1 MEQISSN
8 VDLMHAFN
16 NGDAGAFNAIYRQFT
31 RPLFYYARKMVP
43 DQEAEDIISVCF
55 VKLWDKR
62 TDFVTLGNVKA
73 FLFISTR
80 NACFNSL
87 RTSQQLNS
95 QQKEL
100 HYLLEDSEEI
110 FHHEIT
116 TELLQLVHKDI
127 AALAPQR
134 KKILQL
140 FLSGLTEREIAGR
153 LQITAKTV
161 RNQKAN
167 AIQILRNR
175 LVNKVSYMLT
185 SVVLL
190 FI

>member
-16 NGDAGAFNAIYRQFT
+16 NGDADAFSAIYRQFT
-31 RPLFYYARKMVP
+31 RPLFYYARKLVP

-62 TDFVTLGNVKA
+62 SDFATLGNVKA

-127 AALAPQR
+127 ASLAPQR

-140 FLSGLTEREIAGR
+140 FLSGMTEREIAGR

-175 LVNKVSYMLT
+175 LVNKVSYMIT
-185 SVVLL
+185 SAVIL